1 MTLIDDRR
9 ALLRQIEETRDSRAL
24 LYVTGN
30 RSGLE
35 AQITQDVIDLFVD
48 HPDAI
53 GPVSR
58 ITLVLETNGGDTMA
72 AWNLVNLIKMFCEDL
87 ELLAPANCRS
97 AGTLISPGADVI
109 IMTKQATLGPID
121 PSIYHGLGPAIPDAH
136 PGARVPVSV
145 EAVMGYLDEIAHRHG
160 SSDLNALNAQAM
172 VDLAQYVHPL
182 VLGEIFRSRKQIRD
196 LAERLLAAQGTDESA
211 VERIVEFLCSE
222 SGSHDYTIN
231 RREARDLGLPIE
243 KCPAPLYSTV
253 RQLRASYAEELQ
265 LRSPFV
271 EASLVSDSGHPV
283 QYSFTRA
290 LIESRS
296 AQAHHLVT
304 EGTALTVDVI
314 DPEAPLPVPIRQV
327 QDHRMFDGWRMMP

>member
-9 ALLRQIEETRDSRAL
+9 ALLQQIEEARDSRAL

-48 HPDAI
+48 HLDAI
-53 GPVSR
+53 GPVGR

-72 AWNLVNLIKMFCEDL
+72 AWNLVNLIKMFCDEL

-97 AGTLISPGADVI
+97 AGTLISLGADVI

-121 PSIYHGLGPAIPDAH
+121 PSIYHSLGPAIPDAH
-136 PGARVPVSV
+136 PGARAAVSV
-145 EAVMGYLDEIAHRHG
+145 EAVMGYLDEIMYRQG
-160 SSDLNALNAQAM
+160 SDNLNAQAM
-172 VDLAQYVHPL
+172 VDMAQYVHPL

-211 VERIVEFLCSE
+211 VEQIVEFLCSE

-243 KCPAPLYSTV
+243 KCSNPLYSTV
-253 RQLRASYAEELQ
+253 RRLRASYAEELQ

-271 EASLVSDSGHPV
+271 ETSLASDSGYPV
-283 QYSFTRA
+283 PYSFTRA
-290 LIESRS
+290 LIESRF

-314 DPEAPLPVPIRQV
+314 DPETPLPVPIRQV
-327 QDHRMFDGWRMMP
+327 QDHRTFDGWRMMP